1 MSKNCVKQILSGTN
15 SSRMSSQD
23 VLKNA
28 STLASYNVVLQVM
41 FRGLTFLLNAFTL
54 RYVSKELIGV
64 VNVRLTLL
72 YTTLVFLSREAFRR
86 ACLSGSVDGKHNWRQ
101 LINLLWLTLPLGV
114 LWGALLAAV
123 WLWLLEVPDP
133 QVVPFYGPA
142 VVLFA
147 LAGVQELLSEPLWVL
162 AQAHMFARLKLVAVS
177 LAMLAKCGMTVV
189 LVVSAREWGLYI
201 FSAAHLVYTGILVL
215 CYVVYFIRFLPSKEA
230 SESNFPLRNIRDLMP
245 RTANGEPLVDWN
257 MAGLTWS
264 FFKQSFLK
272 QILTE
277 GERYV
282 MTFLN
287 VLSFGEQGVYDIV
300 NNLGSMVARF
310 IFLPI
315 EESFYL
321 FFAKVLERGRDVKSQ
336 KQEDMG
342 VAAEVLQCLLKLVL
356 VIGLIIAVFGYAY
369 SELALD
375 IYGGSLLS
383 SGAGP
388 SLLRCYSCYV
398 LLLAVNGVTECF
410 VFAAMSQEEVD
421 KYNLVMLALSASFLF
436 LSYMLTWWAGGIGF
450 ILANCLNMALR
461 ITHSVLYI
469 HRYFLSSPWK
479 PLRGLLPSAPL
490 CLALAFSA
498 VVMVISEGAF
508 CCDNGWL
515 LRLFHV
521 SVGLAC
527 LVLVLGA
534 VVLTETQL
542 FVFVRTQLLPQYR
555 KKHA

>member
-1 MSKNCVKQILSGTN
+1 
-15 SSRMSSQD
+15 MSSQD

-28 STLASYNVVLQVM
+28 STLASYNVLLQVM
-41 FRGLTFLLNAFTL
+41 FRVLTFLLNAFTL
-54 RYVSKELIGV
+54 RFVSKELIGV

-86 ACLSGSVDGKHNWRQ
+86 ACLSGGSGTKHSWRQ
-101 LINLLWLTLPLGV
+101 VINLLWLTLPLGV
-114 LWGALLAAV
+114 LWASLLICV

-133 QVVPFYGPA
+133 QGVPYYGPA

-162 AQAHMFARLKLVAVS
+162 TQAHMFVQLKVVAES
-177 LAMLAKCGMTVV
+177 LAMIAKCSITVV
-189 LVVSAREWGLYI
+189 LVVSAPEWGLYI
-201 FSAAHLVYTGILVL
+201 FSAAQLVYTGFLVL
-215 CYVVYFIRFLPSKEA
+215 CYAVYFIRFLGSKEA
-230 SESNFPLRNIRDLMP
+230 AKKGFPLHHLPSI
-245 RTANGEPLVDWN
+245 
-257 MAGLTWS
+257 

-287 VLSFGEQGVYDIV
+287 VLSFGDQGIYDIV

-315 EESFYL
+315 EESFYI

-336 KQEDMG
+336 KQEE
-342 VAAEVLQCLLKLVL
+342 VAIAAEVLECLLKLVL
-356 VIGLIIAVFGYAY
+356 VIGLIITVFGYAY
-369 SELALD
+369 SHLALD

-388 SLLRCYSCYV
+388 TLLRCYSCYV

-410 VFAAMSQEEVD
+410 VFAAMSQKEVD
-421 KYNLVMLALSASFLF
+421 KYNLVMLALSVSFLF
-436 LSYMLTWWAGGIGF
+436 LSYILTWWAGGVGF
-450 ILANCLNMALR
+450 IMANCLNMGLR
-461 ITHSVLYI
+461 ILHSLLYI
-469 HRYFLSSPWK
+469 YNYFKFSQWR
-479 PLRGLLPSAPL
+479 PLRGLVPSPL
-490 CLALAFSA
+490 LLGALVVSA
-498 VVMVISEGAF
+498 GVTAVSESVF
-508 CCDNGWL
+508 CCDSGWL
-515 LRLFHV
+515 LRLVHV
-521 SVGLAC
+521 SVGAVC
-527 LVLVLGA
+527 LLGVLVA
-534 VVLTETQL
+534 VLLTETHLIQ
-542 FVFVRTQLLPQYR
+542 FVRTQLLPQFR